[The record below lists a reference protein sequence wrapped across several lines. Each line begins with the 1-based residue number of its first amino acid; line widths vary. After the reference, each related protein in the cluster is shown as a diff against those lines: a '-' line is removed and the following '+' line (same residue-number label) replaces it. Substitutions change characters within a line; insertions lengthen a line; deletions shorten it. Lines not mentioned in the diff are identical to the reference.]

1 MKRLIPLLLILVAAF
16 AVVFY
21 ITSKNNAKKDKVR
34 YLQFYGDR
42 EVTPQGDTLFHSVG
56 EFSFTNQLGQ
66 PITQE
71 DVKGK
76 NYVVEYFFTTCKSIC
91 PIMNGNM
98 MKVAEHIKGDADF
111 KILSHTVKPE
121 QDSVPAMLAYA
132 KAHEADNSQWYFLT
146 GSKRELYDMARYSY
160 LLNTD
165 TTITQPIEDDFI
177 HTQYFVL
184 VDKERHL
191 RGFYDG
197 TSKEEVAKLISDIDL
212 LKKEQAENAKK

>member
-1 MKRLIPLLLILVAAF
+1 MKRLIPLLLIMAAAF
-16 AVVFY
+16 GIVFY
-21 ITSKNNAKKDKVR
+21 INAKNSAKKQKVR
-34 YLQFYGDR
+34 YLQYYGDR
-42 EVTPQGDTLFHSVG
+42 EVTPEGDTLFHSVG
-56 EFSFTNQLGQ
+56 EFSFKNQLGET
-66 PITQE
+66 ITDQS
-71 DVKGK
+71 VAGK

-98 MKVAEHIKGDADF
+98 MKVADKIKGDNSF

-121 QDSVPAMLAYA
+121 QDSVPVMLQYA
-132 KAHEADNSQWYFLT
+132 KAHNADNSQWYFLT

-197 TSKEEVAKLISDIDL
+197 TSKEEVAKLLNDIDL
-212 LKKEQAENAKK
+212 LRKEQEENAKK

>member
-42 EVTPQGDTLFHSVG
+42 EVTPTGDTLFHSVG
-56 EFSFTNQLGQ
+56 EFSFTNQLGKT
-66 PITQE
+66 ITQE

-98 MKVAEHIKGDADF
+98 MKVAAHIKGDADF

-132 KAHEADNSQWYFLT
+132 KAHEADNNQWYFLT
-146 GSKRELYDMARYSY
+146 GNKRELYDMARYSY

-184 VDKERHL
+184 VDKEHHL